1 MAQKFSYIL
10 LDLCEFL
17 HILKRDF
24 FFEKKVIL
32 KTKSKKNL
40 KKLAMYFSTGT
51 FI

>member
-24 FFEKKVIL
+24 FFFEKKVIL

-40 KKLAMYFSTGT
+40 KK
-51 FI
+51 